1 MARSRSAD
9 YDSQRDRILAL
20 AVRAFAETGYASA
33 TMAALA
39 SACGTSKAR
48 LYHYYPSKEAI
59 LFDSL
64 DRYTARLGEV
74 VAGVRTQRLAPRGE
88 LRALVRALLVEY
100 RHSREYHVALLNDVK
115 FLDEPKRERIR
126 AREREIVEAL
136 ADMLERAWPQRV
148 RGSQRKPMTMAL
160 LGMVNFTFAWLRP
173 DGPMSYEQY
182 ADLVIDLWENGLAGQ
197 GPRSSGSQAGHHIA
211 HSTIACA
218 SIDAATKR

>member
-64 DRYTARLGEV
+64 DRYTARLGEI
-74 VAGVRTQRLAPRGE
+74 VAYDFWEKADADHTIVRFCTSWATR
-88 LRALVRALLVEY
+88 VE
-100 RHSREYHVALLNDVK
+100 DVDA
-115 FLDEPKRERIR
+115 F
-126 AREREIVEAL
+126 VGAL
-136 ADMLERAWPQRV
+136 ANW
-148 RGSQRKPMTMAL
+148 
-160 LGMVNFTFAWLRP
+160 
-173 DGPMSYEQY
+173 
-182 ADLVIDLWENGLAGQ
+182 
-197 GPRSSGSQAGHHIA
+197 
-211 HSTIACA
+211 
-218 SIDAATKR
+218 